1 MKELLKSIL
10 VILVVGVAIYGAL
23 TFGKIKEDEMA
34 FKEYVVEKTLES
46 LNEEEQAIFL
56 LSGKIADEKVR
67 QARNYAY
74 ITYYWETYNK

>member
-1 MKELLKSIL
+1 MKALLKSIL
-10 VILVVGVAIYGAL
+10 VILVVGIVAYGAL
-23 TFGKIKEDEMA
+23 SFGKIKEDKVA
-34 FKEYVVEKTLES
+34 FKEYVAEKTLES

-56 LSGKIADEKVR
+56 LSGKISDEKVR

>member
-56 LSGKIADEKVR
+56 LSGKISDEKVR

-74 ITYYWETYNK
+74 ITYYWETYNE

>member
-1 MKELLKSIL
+1 MKRLLKSIL
-10 VILVVGVAIYGAL
+10 VILVVGIVAYGAL
-23 TFGKIKEDEMA
+23 SFGKIKEDKVA
-34 FKEYVVEKTLES
+34 FKEYVAEKTLES

-56 LSGKIADEKVR
+56 LSGKISDEKVR

>member
-56 LSGKIADEKVR
+56 LSGKISDEKVR

-74 ITYYWETYNK
+74 ITYYWDTYNE

>member
-1 MKELLKSIL
+1 MKALLKSIL
-10 VILVVGVAIYGAL
+10 VILVVGIVAYGAL
-23 TFGKIKEDEMA
+23 SFSKIKEDKEA
-34 FKEYVVEKTLES
+34 FNEYAAEKTLES

-56 LSGKIADEKVR
+56 LSGKISDEKVR

>member
-1 MKELLKSIL
+1 MKTLLKSIL
-10 VILVVGVAIYGAL
+10 VILVVGIVAYGAL
-23 TFGKIKEDEMA
+23 SFGKIKEDKEA
-34 FKEYVVEKTLES
+34 FKEYVAEKTLES

-56 LSGKIADEKVR
+56 LSGKISDEKVR

>member
-23 TFGKIKEDEMA
+23 TFGKIKENKEA

-46 LNEEEQAIFL
+46 LDEEEQVVFL
-56 LSGKIADEKVR
+56 LSGKISDEKVR

-74 ITYYWETYNK
+74 ITYYWETYNE